1 MINSYVMGSGRS
13 KGYGFVDLESHEEQT
28 KALETIKDVQVEG
41 RTLYLSVALAEA
53 PQPEQAE
60 DASN

>member
-1 MINSYVMGSGRS
+1 MTQLIPPFCSGRS
-13 KGYGFVDLESHEEQT
+13 KGYGFVDLKSHEEQT
-28 KALETIKDVQVEG
+28 KALETIKDMQVEG

-53 PQPEQAE
+53 PQEAG